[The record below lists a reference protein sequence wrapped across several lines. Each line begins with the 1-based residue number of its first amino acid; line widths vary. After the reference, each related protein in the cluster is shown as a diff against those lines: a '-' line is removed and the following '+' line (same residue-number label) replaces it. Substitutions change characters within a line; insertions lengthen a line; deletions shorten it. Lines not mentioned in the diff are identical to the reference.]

1 MAQDFRDAKSFK
13 EKPDKLVKSGIV
25 SPRWWEEKDEDDL
38 ASRVVDVG
46 VDLLNRAGARH
57 EAMVMHARLYE
68 NCDFDDLLGRD
79 MAGAM
84 ARRVLTGAGMMSL
97 NVGASCVDTLTAKVT
112 KNRPRPT
119 FLTSGG
125 SWDMQIKARNLD
137 KWCRGYFYET
147 KVYQKARQ
155 VFVDGCEFGTGFLQ
169 VYPNESGKLE
179 CERVLPSEILVDDL
193 DGQYGCP
200 QQLFR
205 IKYVSRDVLTRMFP
219 EYAEKIAEV
228 GKQERLD
235 SMTPVDAQT
244 DILEN
249 TIEVWEAWHLPSSDK
264 AKDGK
269 HVIAIEGCVLFSE
282 RWKIRR
288 FPFVTYRFK
297 KRTTGFW
304 GKGVIETVQP
314 IQVELNRVVRS
325 ISNQMHRKGKGRIFV
340 QVGSKVVAS
349 HLTNADGGD
358 IVQYIGTPP
367 TVDANNAIAQ
377 EEFNYVLQLRQQAF
391 QECGISELSAAA
403 KKPSGLDA
411 AVALREYNDIESE
424 RFAPQHQDWEQFFL
438 DFAELSIDL
447 ITEQYGW
454 SAYKVLVPGRRD
466 LLEVD
471 WANVDLKRDDYVM
484 QMFPT
489 SSLPQTPS
497 ARYQKVKEMQADG
510 FITKPVAQRLLEFPD
525 IEAES
530 NLGNAILDDADA
542 TISAVLDAEKP
553 EVPTLEPYQ
562 NLDLIIERGTA
573 AYLYARHRGCPEER
587 LRLLRNLIDN
597 ATAQKVKMTQPDP
610 MAAGMAPPGAPP
622 MGAMPPGAPPMLPP
636 GAPAVGGPQISNT
649 IEVPPPI
656 IPTVPPVVPQ

>member
-1 MAQDFRDAKSFK
+1 MAQDYRDAKSYK
-13 EKPDKLVKSGIV
+13 EKPDKMVKSGIV
-25 SPRWWEEKDEDDL
+25 RPRWWEERDEDDL

-46 VDLLNRAGARH
+46 TDLLNRAAPRH
-57 EAMVMHARLYE
+57 EAMVRFARLYE
-68 NCDFDDLLGRD
+68 NCDFDDLFGRNY
-79 MAGAM
+79 AGDVV
-84 ARRVLTGAGMMSL
+84 RQVLTGAGMMSL

-137 KWCRGYFYET
+137 KWCRGFFYET

-155 VFVDGCEFGTGFLQ
+155 VFVDSCEFGTGFLQ
-169 VYPNESGKLE
+169 VYAREDGKLD

-193 DGQYGCP
+193 DGQYGAP
-200 QQLFR
+200 RQLVR
-205 IKYVSRDVLTRMFP
+205 VKYVPRDVLTRMFP
-219 EYAEKIAEV
+219 EKAEEIAEA
-228 GKQERLD
+228 GKKERLD
-235 SMTPVDAQT
+235 AATTMDAQT
-244 DILEN
+244 EVLEN
-249 TIEVWEAWHLPSSDK
+249 TIEVWEAWHLPSGK
-264 AKDGK
+264 GAKDGR
-269 HVIAIEGCVLFSE
+269 HVIVIDGCVLHDE
-282 RWKIRR
+282 KWNVCA
-288 FPFVTYRFK
+288 FPFVTLRFK

-314 IQVELNRVVRS
+314 IQVELNKTVRS
-325 ISNQMHRKGKGRIFV
+325 ISRQMHRKGKGRTFV
-340 QVGSKVVAS
+340 QVGSKIVSS
-349 HLTNADGGD
+349 HLTNNDGGD
-358 IVQYIGTPP
+358 IVMYVGEKP
-367 TVDANNAIAQ
+367 TVDNGNAIAQ

-424 RFAPQHQDWEQFFL
+424 RFAPQHQEWEQFFL
-438 DFAELSIDL
+438 DYAELSIDL

-471 WANVDLKRDDYVM
+471 WAQVDLKRDDYVM

-497 ARYQKVKEMQADG
+497 ARYQKVKEMQQDG
-510 FITKPVAQRLLEFPD
+510 FISKPVAQRLLEFPD

-542 TISAVLDAEKP
+542 TISAILDAEKP
-553 EVPTLEPYQ
+553 EVKTPEPYQ
-562 NLDLIIERGTA
+562 NLDLIIERGTE
-573 AYLYARHRGCPEER
+573 AYLYARHRGCPEDR
-587 LRLLRNLIDN
+587 RRLLRNLIDL
-597 ATAQKVKMTQPDP
+597 ATKMKVDMMQPP
-610 MAAGMAPPGAPP
+610 APAP
-622 MGAMPPGAPPMLPP
+622 GAMPPGGGTPPGGAPPAPP
-636 GAPAVGGPQISNT
+636 PMGGGAVVNNT
-649 IEVPPPI
+649 MNVPPPI
-656 IPTVPPVVPQ
+656 IPTVPPIVGG

>member
-1 MAQDFRDAKSFK
+1 MAQDFRDARSFK

-25 SPRWWEEKDEDDL
+25 RPRWWEESDVDDL

-46 VDLLNRAGARH
+46 TDLLERAATRH
-57 EAMVMHARLYE
+57 EAMVRFARLYE
-68 NCDFDDLLGRD
+68 NCEFDDLFGRNY
-79 MAGAM
+79 AGDVV
-84 ARRVLTGAGMMSL
+84 RQVLTGAGMMSL

-169 VYPNESGKLE
+169 VFAREDGRLD

-193 DGQYGCP
+193 DGQYGAP
-200 QQLFR
+200 RQLVR
-205 IKYVSRDVLTRMFP
+205 VKYVSRDVLTRLFP
-219 EYAEKIAEV
+219 EKAEEIAEA
-228 GKQERLD
+228 GKKERLD
-235 SMTPVDAQT
+235 SATTLDAQAEV
-244 DILEN
+244 LEN
-249 TIEVWEAWHLPSSDK
+249 TIEVWEAWHLPSGK
-264 AKDGK
+264 GAKDGR
-269 HVIAIEGCVLFSE
+269 HVIVIDGCVLHDE
-282 RWKIRR
+282 AWKVAA
-288 FPFVTYRFK
+288 FPFVTFRFK

-314 IQVELNRVVRS
+314 IQVELNKTVRS
-325 ISNQMHRKGKGRIFV
+325 ISRQMHRKGKGRVFV

-349 HLTNADGGD
+349 HLTNNDGGD
-358 IVQYIGTPP
+358 IVSYVGNPP
-367 TVDANNAIAQ
+367 VVDNGNAIAQ

-424 RFAPQHQDWEQFFL
+424 RFAPQHQEWEQFFL

-454 SAYKVLVPGRRD
+454 SGYKVLVPGRRD

-471 WANVDLKRDDYVM
+471 WAQVDLKRDDYVM

-497 ARYQKVKEMQADG
+497 ARYQKVKEMQQDG
-510 FITKPVAQRLLEFPD
+510 FISKPVAQRLLEFPD

-542 TISAVLDAEKP
+542 TISAILDAEEP
-553 EVPTLEPYQ
+553 EVKPLEPYQ
-562 NLDLIIERGTA
+562 NLDLIIERATA
-573 AYLYARHRGCPEER
+573 AYLYARHRGCPEKR
-587 LRLLRNLIDN
+587 LRLLRNLIDT
-597 ATAQKVKMTQPDP
+597 AAAQKVALTT
-610 MAAGMAPPGAPP
+610 PPP
-622 MGAMPPGAPPMLPP
+622 GAMPPGGAPPMP
-636 GAPAVGGPQISNT
+636 GAPPPPMPGAMPPPAPGGGPIVNNT
-649 IEVPPPI
+649 MNVPPPI
-656 IPTVPPVVPQ
+656 IPTVPPIVGG